1 MTPAL
6 KVFKRGSSVEY
17 LNKCWLRTI
26 VATAAVCLSS
36 AAWAAEQNDA
46 LTGTIRALDARLFGA
61 YNQCDLK
68 TMESLFDEKVE
79 FYHDTGGATFDR
91 QSVLDSTQKYIC
103 GKVRRELL
111 AETLR
116 VYPIKDFGAI
126 EEGEHQF
133 CDVKTNACQGIAKF
147 AMVWALRDGVWR
159 ITRVLSYGHRA
170 IPRSADTTP
179 SK

>member
-1 MTPAL
+1 MVYLCWRRLRAL
-6 KVFKRGSSVEY
+6 AATGFFSV
-17 LNKCWLRTI
+17 
-26 VATAAVCLSS
+26 SG
-36 AAWAAEQNDA
+36 AAWAADPNDA

-61 YNQCDLK
+61 YNACDLK

-111 AETLR
+111 SETLR

-133 CDVKTNACQGIAKF
+133 CDVKTNECQGIAKF
-147 AMVWALRDGVWR
+147 AMVWANQGGVWR

-170 IPRSADTTP
+170 LPKPAESA
-179 SK
+179 SGR